1 MDEWNSAEPE
11 STCGTQFSSLAVVN
25 YKCDKWLSIRKMWF
39 DWAIDFRSFFL
50 FLFSISSR
58 WKRERERERGEDG
71 EDGEDEREEEEE
83 TEEEEE
89 EEQWGRRG
97 RSWLLGDYSSNMC
110 CDPVI
115 EFKSPSC
122 ICATA
127 EILIIASPLRVAS
140 SLSGRKKRNTD
151 GREKRNRWRKQ
162 GRGTRS
168 NWKRQQR
175 NKVVISCLL
184 KPSIKQLQTAT
195 GFSC

>member
-1 MDEWNSAEPE
+1 MEE
-11 STCGTQFSSLAVVN
+11 
-25 YKCDKWLSIRKMWF
+25 
-39 DWAIDFRSFFL
+39 
-50 FLFSISSR
+50 
-58 WKRERERERGEDG
+58 RERERERGEDG
-71 EDGEDEREEEEE
+71 KDEREEEEE

-151 GREKRNRWRKQ
+151 GREKRNR
-162 GRGTRS
+162 
-168 NWKRQQR
+168 
-175 NKVVISCLL
+175 
-184 KPSIKQLQTAT
+184 
-195 GFSC
+195 